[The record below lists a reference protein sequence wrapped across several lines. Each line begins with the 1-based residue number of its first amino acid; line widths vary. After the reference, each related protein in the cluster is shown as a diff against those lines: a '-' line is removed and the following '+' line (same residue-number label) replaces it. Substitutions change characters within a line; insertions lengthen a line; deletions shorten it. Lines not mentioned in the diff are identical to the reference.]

1 MTKRLVLF
9 GLIRKQSDVWLHDQ
23 RFDSVGQTFNKCI
36 FCDNKL
42 DSLTAQVIVNPRLRQ
57 HYDLRNSED
66 DNSLRM
72 LNAVEPETVMPIH
85 RHPSSITHH

>member
-1 MTKRLVLF
+1 MTIKNEL
-9 GLIRKQSDVWLHDQ
+9 
-23 RFDSVGQTFNKCI
+23 
-36 FCDNKL
+36 L
-42 DSLTAQVIVNPRLRQ
+42 DLLTAKAKVSPRLRQ
-57 HYDLRNSED
+57 NYDLRNSED